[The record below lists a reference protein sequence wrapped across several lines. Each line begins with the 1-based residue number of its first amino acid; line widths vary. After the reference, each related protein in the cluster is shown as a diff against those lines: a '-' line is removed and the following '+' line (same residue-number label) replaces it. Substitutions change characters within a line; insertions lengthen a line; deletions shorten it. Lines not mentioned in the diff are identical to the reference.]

1 MPRPRARPSRPRSLP
16 PQPRK
21 RPRTTASATRAGTGA
36 MFASPIGG
44 RAAIAIAMAIRAAAT
59 AAPSG
64 EADEWPARLGRAGV
78 AARHPFPPASFGGC
92 AGHDARGG
100 ALSMFAAA
108 AIVAGRNAHSRET
121 DMPEIYAHA
130 VKGRTLDQKRA
141 LVKDI
146 TDAVV
151 KNFSVPVEA
160 VTVEIVESEPT
171 AKAKGGVLF
180 SEMRR

>member
-1 MPRPRARPSRPRSLP
+1 MFV
-16 PQPRK
+16 
-21 RPRTTASATRAGTGA
+21 AG
-36 MFASPIGG
+36 
-44 RAAIAIAMAIRAAAT
+44 
-59 AAPSG
+59 
-64 EADEWPARLGRAGV
+64 
-78 AARHPFPPASFGGC
+78 
-92 AGHDARGG
+92 
-100 ALSMFAAA
+100 
-108 AIVAGRNAHSRET
+108 AIVPLRNAHLRET
-121 DMPEIYAHA
+121 HMPEIYVHA